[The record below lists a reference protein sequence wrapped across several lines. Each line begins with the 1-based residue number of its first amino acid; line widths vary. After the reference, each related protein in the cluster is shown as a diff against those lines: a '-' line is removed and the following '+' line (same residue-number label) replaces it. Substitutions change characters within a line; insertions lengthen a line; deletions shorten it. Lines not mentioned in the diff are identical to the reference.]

1 MCPSLMFR
9 FKIMIQATSKA
20 TTTRHDKSSLNH
32 ESKLTMLKARSRWSH
47 DLCKHVVYMLIYL
60 AAVYAKSVHPSDSP
74 HLFRIRPS
82 ETPTY
87 RPSPA
92 GSKATPGEAPVK
104 FTTFADHITGTEDF
118 RQCEDFVTE
127 LATRDENCDD
137 LYDHCCEHNGK
148 HRHCGGWWDLDTAL
162 RIGLEDIHLKHLNG
176 VLFYGTPILF

>member
-1 MCPSLMFR
+1 
-9 FKIMIQATSKA
+9 MIQATSKA

-47 DLCKHVVYMLIYL
+47 DLCKHV
-60 AAVYAKSVHPSDSP
+60 
-74 HLFRIRPS
+74 
-82 ETPTY
+82 TPTY

-148 HRHCGGWWDLDTAL
+148 HRHCGGW
-162 RIGLEDIHLKHLNG
+162 
-176 VLFYGTPILF
+176 

>member
-148 HRHCGGWWDLDTAL
+148 HRHCGGW
-162 RIGLEDIHLKHLNG
+162 
-176 VLFYGTPILF
+176 

>member
-32 ESKLTMLKARSRWSH
+32 EANVCEVYPSKRFT
-47 DLCKHVVYMLIYL
+47 
-60 AAVYAKSVHPSDSP
+60 SP
-74 HLFRIRPS
+74 FQDPT
-82 ETPTY
+82 TPPY
-87 RPSPA
+87 RPSPD

-104 FTTFADHITGTEDF
+104 LTTFADHITRTEDF

-137 LYDHCCEHNGK
+137 RYDHCCEHNGK
-148 HRHCGGWWDLDTAL
+148 HRHCGG
-162 RIGLEDIHLKHLNG
+162 
-176 VLFYGTPILF
+176 